1 MTAQNGLTPDA
12 NALGA
17 EMLAAARAALAN
29 RTPALQ
35 VMAEAELRRLAG
47 ALADIGSMLASGD
60 LDPDRAKLLANIH
73 QLAFRTVLRSV
84 EGLGILPTEHAMQ
97 AVTRVAAG
105 AVNPIVG
112 FKLI

>member
-1 MTAQNGLTPDA
+1 MTAQHAIALDA

-17 EMLAAARAALAN
+17 RMLDAARTALAN

-35 VMAEAELRRLAG
+35 VMAEAELRRFAV
-47 ALADIGSMLASGD
+47 ALSDVGSMLASGN
-60 LDPDRAKLLANIH
+60 LDPDRAKVLASIH
-73 QLAFRTVLRSV
+73 QLSFRSVLRSV
-84 EGLGILPTEHAMQ
+84 EGLEILPTEHAMQ

-105 AVNPIVG
+105 TVNPIVG